1 MEKSSLTALA
11 TQLMDAARGSSS
23 GRSAQTVYG
32 GPARILGQT
41 VLALRA
47 GESLAE
53 HENPGEASLYV
64 LQGRVR
70 LATRDASDE
79 GVTGD
84 LLVVPDSRHT
94 LTATEDAVVLLTV
107 AKHT

>member
-1 MEKSSLTALA
+1 MDKSSLTALA
-11 TQLMDAARGSSS
+11 VRLMDAARVSSS
-23 GRSAQTVYG
+23 GRSSQTVYG
-32 GPARILGQT
+32 GRIGNLRQT

-53 HENPGEASLYV
+53 HENPGEATLHV

-70 LATRDASDE
+70 LATQDDSTE
-79 GVTGD
+79 GTGGD
-84 LLVVPDSRHT
+84 LLVVPGSRHT

-107 AKHT
+107 AQRT